1 MNHKPYRI
9 LWVLLILAGSALAC
23 SLFSQVTDRV
33 GGVQETAQELV
44 PGVVKDQKL
53 LETAQAILTEDGSK
67 LLQTAASFATQEG
80 SQLLETA
87 RAYATQEGPGL
98 LETVQALAT
107 DKGPEVKATLQA
119 FATEQGP
126 DVKAT
131 LQAFATEQ
139 GPEVVATAKGLVTQ
153 IAAETPVVPEDIP
166 LVEGE
171 RNNLTALL
179 GMVTY
184 STSLPYADVLSFY
197 LAEMPA
203 HGWELMSEGT
213 YQIPNSAVLNY
224 HKADR
229 KATVSMSVVNN
240 QTYLLILIQNQ

>member
-44 PGVVKDQKL
+44 SGIVKDQKL
-53 LETAQAILTEDGSK
+53 LETAQAILTEDGSR
-67 LLQTAASFATQEG
+67 LLKTAGSFATQEG
-80 SQLLETA
+80 WQLLETA
-87 RAYATQEGPGL
+87 RAYATQEGPGMM
-98 LETVQALAT
+98 ETIQALAT
-107 DKGPEVKATLQA
+107 DKGPDVRPTLQA

-126 DVKAT
+126 GVKAT
-131 LQAFATEQ
+131 FQAFATEQ
-139 GPEVVATAKGLVTQ
+139 GPDIVATAQGLATQ
-153 IAAETPVVPEDIP
+153 MAAETPIVPEDIP

-171 RNNLTALL
+171 RKNLTALL

-184 STSLPYADVLSFY
+184 STSLPYDDVLSFY

-203 HGWELMSEGT
+203 HGWELVNEGS

-224 HKADR
+224 QKIDR

>member
-9 LWVLLILAGSALAC
+9 LWVILILAGSALAC

-33 GGVQETAQELV
+33 GGVQDTAQVLV
-44 PGVVKDQKL
+44 PGIVKDQKL
-53 LETAQAILTEDGSK
+53 LETAQAILTEDGSR
-67 LLQTAASFATQEG
+67 LLKTAAGFATQEG
-80 SQLLETA
+80 FQLLETA
-87 RAYATQEGPGL
+87 RAYATQEGPGMI
-98 LETVQALAT
+98 ETLQALAT

-126 DVKAT
+126 GVKAT

-139 GPEVVATAKGLVTQ
+139 GPDIVATAKGLVTQ
-153 IAAETPVVPEDIP
+153 VAAETPVVPEDIP
-166 LVEGE
+166 LVEGDLQH
-171 RNNLTALL
+171 LTAIL

-184 STSLPYADVLSFY
+184 STSLPYDDVLAFY

-203 HGWELMSEGT
+203 HGWELVSEGS

-224 HKADR
+224 QKVDR
-229 KATVSMSVVNN
+229 KATVSMSVVEK
-240 QTYLLILIQNQ
+240 QTYLLILIQNR

>member
-33 GGVQETAQELV
+33 GGVQ
-44 PGVVKDQKL
+44 
-53 LETAQAILTEDGSK
+53 DGSR
-67 LLQTAASFATQEG
+67 LLKTAAGFATQEG

-87 RAYATQEGPGL
+87 QAYATQEGPGL
-98 LETVQALAT
+98 IETIQALAT
-107 DKGPEVKATLQA
+107 DKGPEIKATLQA
-119 FATEQGP
+119 LATDKSPE
-126 DVKAT
+126 VKAT
-131 LQAFATEQ
+131 IQAFATQQ
-139 GPEVVATAKGLVTQ
+139 GPEVVATAQGLVTQ

-171 RNNLTALL
+171 RQHLTAIL

-184 STSLPYADVLSFY
+184 STSLPYDDVLSFY

-203 HGWELMSEGT
+203 HGWELVSDGS

-224 HKADR
+224 QKVDR
-229 KATVSMSVVNN
+229 KATVSMSVVDK
-240 QTYLLILIQNQ
+240 QTYLLILIQNR

>member
-1 MNHKPYRI
+1 MNHKPFRI
-9 LWVLLILAGSALAC
+9 LWVILILAGSALAC

-33 GGVQETAQELV
+33 GEVQETAQDLV
-44 PGVVKDQKL
+44 PGIVKDQKL
-53 LETAQAILTEDGSK
+53 LETAQAILTEDGSR
-67 LLQTAASFATQEG
+67 LLKTAASFATQEG

-87 RAYATQEGPGL
+87 RAYATQEGPGMI
-98 LETVQALAT
+98 ETLQALAT

-126 DVKAT
+126 
-131 LQAFATEQ
+131 EI
-139 GPEVVATAKGLVTQ
+139 VATAKGLVTQ
-153 IAAETPVVPEDIP
+153 VAAETPVVPEDIP

-171 RNNLTALL
+171 RQHLTAIL

-184 STSLPYADVLSFY
+184 STSLPYDDVLSFY

-203 HGWELMSEGT
+203 NGWELVSEGS

-224 HKADR
+224 QKVDR
-229 KATVSMSVVNN
+229 KATVSMSVVEK
-240 QTYLLILIQNQ
+240 QTYLLILIQNR